1 MAWTQP
7 ITDRTTLDIDKLQE
21 YDEIGYKNLT
31 NDQKAEWLLGM
42 KGALN
47 ASDLNRIE
55 SNQQFILNL
64 LSAQYAL
71 TFKTNWLMTDFVEDS
86 DENRILMNLKTL
98 MQPFN
103 FEEEPQ
109 VPEKPLNY
117 FEKIN
122 QIENIILQMYD
133 KYYSKIK
140 YYEFQTDNGEDFLV
154 DDENFIVNDNILR
167 YGFLTNQDEP
177 FITSGDEDLNVFTQQ
192 IQPSFSLNDIHV
204 DQL

>member
-1 MAWTQP
+1 MPFIQP
-7 ITDRTTLDIDKLQE
+7 ITDRSILDIQKLQE

-31 NDQKAEWLLGM
+31 TEQKNEWLSGM

-47 ASDLNRIE
+47 SSDLNRIE
-55 SNQQFILNL
+55 SNQQYILNL
-64 LSAQYAL
+64 LSNQYIL

-122 QIENIILQMYD
+122 QIESIILQIYN

-167 YGFLTNQDEP
+167 DGFLTNQDEP
-177 FITSGDEDLNVFTQQ
+177 FITSDDEDLNVFTQQ
-192 IQPSFSLNDIHV
+192 I
-204 DQL
+204 

>member
-1 MAWTQP
+1 MMPFIQP
-7 ITDRTTLDIDKLQE
+7 ITDRTILDIDKLQE

-31 NDQKAEWLLGM
+31 TEQKNEWLSGM

-47 ASDLNRIE
+47 SSDLNRIE
-55 SNQQFILNL
+55 SNQQYIFTL
-64 LSAQYAL
+64 LSNQYIL

-122 QIENIILQMYD
+122 QIESIILQIYN

-167 YGFLTNQDEP
+167 DGFLTNQDEP
-177 FITSGDEDLNVFTQQ
+177 FITSDDEDLNVFTQQ
-192 IQPSFSLNDIHV
+192 I
-204 DQL
+204 

>member
-1 MAWTQP
+1 MPFIKP
-7 ITDRTTLDIDKLQE
+7 ITDRSILDIQKLQE

-31 NDQKAEWLLGM
+31 TEQKNEWLSGM

-47 ASDLNRIE
+47 SSDLNRIE
-55 SNQQFILNL
+55 SNQQYIFTL
-64 LSAQYAL
+64 LSNQYIL

-122 QIENIILQMYD
+122 QIENIILQMYN

-167 YGFLTNQDEP
+167 GGFYTDQHDT
-177 FITSGDEDLNVFTQQ
+177 FMTSDDEDLNVFTQQ
-192 IQPSFSLNDIHV
+192 I
-204 DQL
+204 

>member
-1 MAWTQP
+1 MPFIQP
-7 ITDRTTLDIDKLQE
+7 ITDRTILDIDKLQE

-31 NDQKAEWLLGM
+31 TEQKNEWLSGM

-47 ASDLNRIE
+47 SSDLNRIE
-55 SNQQFILNL
+55 SNQQYIFTF
-64 LSAQYAL
+64 LSNQYIL
-71 TFKTNWLMTDFVEDS
+71 TFKTNWLMTDFVKDS

-103 FEEEPQ
+103 FGEEPQ

-122 QIENIILQMYD
+122 QIENIIFQMYN

-140 YYEFQTDNGEDFLV
+140 YYE
-154 DDENFIVNDNILR
+154 
-167 YGFLTNQDEP
+167 
-177 FITSGDEDLNVFTQQ
+177 LNEISKTCQETT
-192 IQPSFSLNDIHV
+192 IGLSF
-204 DQL
+204 

>member
-1 MAWTQP
+1 MMPFIQP
-7 ITDRTTLDIDKLQE
+7 ITDRSILDIQKLQE

-31 NDQKAEWLLGM
+31 TEQKDEWLSGM

-47 ASDLNRIE
+47 SSDLNRIE
-55 SNQQFILNL
+55 SNQQYIFTL
-64 LSAQYAL
+64 LSNQYIL

-122 QIENIILQMYD
+122 QIESIILQIYN

-167 YGFLTNQDEP
+167 DGFLTNQDEP
-177 FITSGDEDLNVFTQQ
+177 FITSDDEDLNVFTQQ
-192 IQPSFSLNDIHV
+192 I
-204 DQL
+204 

>member
-1 MAWTQP
+1 MMPFIQP
-7 ITDRTTLDIDKLQE
+7 ITDRTILDIDKLQE

-31 NDQKAEWLLGM
+31 TEQKNEWLIGM

-47 ASDLNRIE
+47 SSDLNRIE

-98 MQPFN
+98 MQPFDFN
-103 FEEEPQ
+103 EQ
-109 VPEKPLNY
+109 TVVPDEPLNY

-167 YGFLTNQDEP
+167 DGFLTNQDEP
-177 FITSGDEDLNVFTQQ
+177 FITSDDEDLNVFTQQ
-192 IQPSFSLNDIHV
+192 I
-204 DQL
+204 

>member
-167 YGFLTNQDEP
+167 DGFLTNQDEP

>member
-1 MAWTQP
+1 
-7 ITDRTTLDIDKLQE
+7 
-21 YDEIGYKNLT
+21 
-31 NDQKAEWLLGM
+31 
-42 KGALN
+42 
-47 ASDLNRIE
+47 
-55 SNQQFILNL
+55 
-64 LSAQYAL
+64 
-71 TFKTNWLMTDFVEDS
+71 MTDFVEDS

-122 QIENIILQMYD
+122 QIESIILQIYN

-154 DDENFIVNDNILR
+154 DDDNFIVNDNILR
-167 YGFLTNQDEP
+167 DGFLTNQDEP
-177 FITSGDEDLNVFTQQ
+177 FITSDDEDLNVFTQQ
-192 IQPSFSLNDIHV
+192 I
-204 DQL
+204 

>member
-1 MAWTQP
+1 MPFIQP
-7 ITDRTTLDIDKLQE
+7 ITDRSILDIQKLQE
-21 YDEIGYKNLT
+21 YDEIGYNNLT
-31 NDQKAEWLLGM
+31 TEQKNEWLSGM

-47 ASDLNRIE
+47 SSDLNRIE
-55 SNQQFILNL
+55 SNQQYILNL
-64 LSAQYAL
+64 LSNQYIL

-122 QIENIILQMYD
+122 QIENIILQMYN
-133 KYYSKIK
+133 KYNERGESIRGGFY
-140 YYEFQTDNGEDFLV
+140 TDQNES
-154 DDENFIVNDNILR
+154 
-167 YGFLTNQDEP
+167 
-177 FITSGDEDLNVFTQQ
+177 FITSDDEDLNVFTQQ
-192 IQPSFSLNDIHV
+192 I
-204 DQL
+204 

>member
-1 MAWTQP
+1 MMPFIQP
-7 ITDRTTLDIDKLQE
+7 ITDRSILDIQKLQE

-31 NDQKAEWLLGM
+31 TEQKNEWLSGM

-47 ASDLNRIE
+47 SSDLNRIE
-55 SNQQFILNL
+55 SNQQYIFTL
-64 LSAQYAL
+64 LSNQYIL

-98 MQPFN
+98 MQPFDFN
-103 FEEEPQ
+103 EQ
-109 VPEKPLNY
+109 TVVPDEPLNY

-167 YGFLTNQDEP
+167 DGFLTNQDEP
-177 FITSGDEDLNVFTQQ
+177 FITSDDEDLNVFTQQ
-192 IQPSFSLNDIHV
+192 I
-204 DQL
+204 

>member
-1 MAWTQP
+1 MPFIQP
-7 ITDRTTLDIDKLQE
+7 ITDRTILDIDKLQE

-31 NDQKAEWLLGM
+31 TEQKNEWLSGM

-47 ASDLNRIE
+47 SSDLNRIE
-55 SNQQFILNL
+55 SNQQYIFTL
-64 LSAQYAL
+64 LSNQYIL

-167 YGFLTNQDEP
+167 DGFLTNQDEP

-192 IQPSFSLNDIHV
+192 I
-204 DQL
+204 

>member
-1 MAWTQP
+1 MMPFIQP
-7 ITDRTTLDIDKLQE
+7 ITDRSILDIQKLQE

-31 NDQKAEWLLGM
+31 TEQKNEWLSGM

-47 ASDLNRIE
+47 SSDLNRIE
-55 SNQQFILNL
+55 SNQQYILNL
-64 LSAQYAL
+64 LSNQYIL
-71 TFKTNWLMTDFVEDS
+71 TFKTNWLMTEFVEDS

-103 FEEEPQ
+103 FDEQ
-109 VPEKPLNY
+109 TVVPDEPLNY

-167 YGFLTNQDEP
+167 DGFLTNQDEP
-177 FITSGDEDLNVFTQQ
+177 FITSDDEDLNVFTQQ
-192 IQPSFSLNDIHV
+192 I
-204 DQL
+204 

>member
-7 ITDRTTLDIDKLQE
+7 ITDRTILDIDKLQE

-31 NDQKAEWLLGM
+31 NDQKAEWILGM

-71 TFKTNWLMTDFVEDS
+71 TFKTNWLMTNFVEDS
-86 DENRILMNLKTL
+86 DENRILSNLKTL
-98 MQPFN
+98 MQPFD
-103 FEEEPQ
+103 FDAQMVAPD
-109 VPEKPLNY
+109 KPLNY

-122 QIENIILQMYD
+122 QIESIILQ
-133 KYYSKIK
+133 
-140 YYEFQTDNGEDFLV
+140 T
-154 DDENFIVNDNILR
+154 
-167 YGFLTNQDEP
+167 
-177 FITSGDEDLNVFTQQ
+177 
-192 IQPSFSLNDIHV
+192 
-204 DQL
+204 

>member
-1 MAWTQP
+1 MPFIQP
-7 ITDRTTLDIDKLQE
+7 ITDRSILDIQKLQE

-31 NDQKAEWLLGM
+31 TEQKNEWLSGM

-47 ASDLNRIE
+47 SSDLNRIE
-55 SNQQFILNL
+55 SNQQFILNI
-64 LSAQYAL
+64 LSNQYIL

-122 QIENIILQMYD
+122 QIENIILQMYN

-167 YGFLTNQDEP
+167 DGFLTNQDEP
-177 FITSGDEDLNVFTQQ
+177 FITSDDEDLNVFTQQ
-192 IQPSFSLNDIHV
+192 I
-204 DQL
+204 

>member
-7 ITDRTTLDIDKLQE
+7 ITDRSILDIDKLQE

-31 NDQKAEWLLGM
+31 NDQKSEWILGM

-122 QIENIILQMYD
+122 QIENIILQMYN

-167 YGFLTNQDEP
+167 DGFLTNQDEP
-177 FITSGDEDLNVFTQQ
+177 FITSDDEDLNVFTQQ
-192 IQPSFSLNDIHV
+192 I
-204 DQL
+204 

>member
-1 MAWTQP
+1 MMPFIQP
-7 ITDRTTLDIDKLQE
+7 ITDRTILDIDKLQE

-31 NDQKAEWLLGM
+31 TEQKNEWLSGM

-47 ASDLNRIE
+47 SSDLNRIE
-55 SNQQFILNL
+55 SNQQYIFTL
-64 LSAQYAL
+64 LSNQYIL

-167 YGFLTNQDEP
+167 DGFLTNQDEH
-177 FITSGDEDLNVFTQQ
+177 FITSDDEDLNVFTQQ
-192 IQPSFSLNDIHV
+192 I
-204 DQL
+204 

>member
-1 MAWTQP
+1 MPFIQP
-7 ITDRTTLDIDKLQE
+7 ITDRSILDIQKLQE

-31 NDQKAEWLLGM
+31 TEQKDEWLSGM

-47 ASDLNRIE
+47 SSDLNRIE
-55 SNQQFILNL
+55 SNQQYIFTL
-64 LSAQYAL
+64 LSNQYIL

-122 QIENIILQMYD
+122 QIESIILQIYN

-154 DDENFIVNDNILR
+154 DDENVIVNDNILR
-167 YGFLTNQDEP
+167 DGFLTNQDEP
-177 FITSGDEDLNVFTQQ
+177 FITSDDEDLNVFTQQ
-192 IQPSFSLNDIHV
+192 I
-204 DQL
+204 

>member
-1 MAWTQP
+1 MVPFIQP
-7 ITDRTTLDIDKLQE
+7 ITDRSILDIQKLQE

-31 NDQKAEWLLGM
+31 TEQKNEWLSGM

-47 ASDLNRIE
+47 SSDLNRIE
-55 SNQQFILNL
+55 SNQQFILAL
-64 LSAQYAL
+64 LSDQYSL

-122 QIENIILQMYD
+122 QIENIILQMYN
-133 KYYSKIK
+133 KYNERGESIRGGFY
-140 YYEFQTDNGEDFLV
+140 TDQHDTFMTS
-154 DDENFIVNDNILR
+154 DDEQV
-167 YGFLTNQDEP
+167 
-177 FITSGDEDLNVFTQQ
+177 NVFAQQ
-192 IQPSFSLNDIHV
+192 I
-204 DQL
+204 

>member
-1 MAWTQP
+1 MPFIQP
-7 ITDRTTLDIDKLQE
+7 ITDRTILDIDKLQE

-31 NDQKAEWLLGM
+31 TEQKNEWLSGM

-47 ASDLNRIE
+47 SSDLNRIE
-55 SNQQFILNL
+55 SNQQYIFTL
-64 LSAQYAL
+64 LSNQYIL

-122 QIENIILQMYD
+122 QIENIILQMYN

-167 YGFLTNQDEP
+167 GGFYTDQHDT
-177 FITSGDEDLNVFTQQ
+177 FMTSDDEDLNVFTQQ
-192 IQPSFSLNDIHV
+192 I
-204 DQL
+204 

>member
-1 MAWTQP
+1 MPFIQP
-7 ITDRTTLDIDKLQE
+7 ITDRSILDIQKLQE

-31 NDQKAEWLLGM
+31 TEQKNEWLSGM

-47 ASDLNRIE
+47 SSDLNRIE
-55 SNQQFILNL
+55 SNQQYILNL
-64 LSAQYAL
+64 LSNQYIL

-103 FEEEPQ
+103 FDEEPQ
-109 VPEKPLNY
+109 VPDKPLNY

-122 QIENIILQMYD
+122 QIENIILQIYN

-167 YGFLTNQDEP
+167 DGFLTNQDEP
-177 FITSGDEDLNVFTQQ
+177 FITSDDEDLNVFTQQ
-192 IQPSFSLNDIHV
+192 I
-204 DQL
+204 

>member
-1 MAWTQP
+1 MPFIQP
-7 ITDRTTLDIDKLQE
+7 ITDRTILDIDKLQE

-31 NDQKAEWLLGM
+31 TEQKNEWLSGM

-47 ASDLNRIE
+47 SSDLNRIE
-55 SNQQFILNL
+55 SNQQYILNI
-64 LSAQYAL
+64 LSNQYIL

-103 FEEEPQ
+103 FDEEPQ

-167 YGFLTNQDEP
+167 DGFLTNQDEP

-192 IQPSFSLNDIHV
+192 I
-204 DQL
+204 

>member
-1 MAWTQP
+1 MMPFIQP
-7 ITDRTTLDIDKLQE
+7 ITDRSILDIQKLQE

-31 NDQKAEWLLGM
+31 TEQKNEWLIGM

-47 ASDLNRIE
+47 SSDLNRIE

-122 QIENIILQMYD
+122 QIENIILQMYN

-167 YGFLTNQDEP
+167 DGFLTNQDEP
-177 FITSGDEDLNVFTQQ
+177 FITSDDEDLNVFTQQ
-192 IQPSFSLNDIHV
+192 I
-204 DQL
+204 

>member
-7 ITDRTTLDIDKLQE
+7 ITDRTILDIDKLQE

-31 NDQKAEWLLGM
+31 TEQKNEWLSGM

-47 ASDLNRIE
+47 SSDLNRIE
-55 SNQQFILNL
+55 SNQQYILNI
-64 LSAQYAL
+64 LSNQYIL

-122 QIENIILQMYD
+122 QIENIILQMYN

-167 YGFLTNQDEP
+167 DGFLTNQDEP
-177 FITSGDEDLNVFTQQ
+177 FITSDDEDLNVFTQQ
-192 IQPSFSLNDIHV
+192 I
-204 DQL
+204 

>member
-7 ITDRTTLDIDKLQE
+7 ITDRSILDIDKLQE

-31 NDQKAEWLLGM
+31 NDQKSEWILGM

-55 SNQQFILNL
+55 SNQQFILTL
-64 LSAQYAL
+64 LSDQYSL
-71 TFKTNWLMTDFVEDS
+71 TFKTNWLMTNFVEDS

-103 FEEEPQ
+103 FDEEPQ

-122 QIENIILQMYD
+122 QIENIILQMYN

-167 YGFLTNQDEP
+167 DGFLTNQDEP
-177 FITSGDEDLNVFTQQ
+177 FITSDDEDLNVFTQQ
-192 IQPSFSLNDIHV
+192 I
-204 DQL
+204 

>member
-1 MAWTQP
+1 MMPFIQP
-7 ITDRTTLDIDKLQE
+7 ITDRSILDIQKLQE

-31 NDQKAEWLLGM
+31 TEQKDEWLSGM

-47 ASDLNRIE
+47 SSDLNRIE
-55 SNQQFILNL
+55 SNQQYIFTL
-64 LSAQYAL
+64 LSNQYIL

-122 QIENIILQMYD
+122 QIENIILQMYN

-167 YGFLTNQDEP
+167 DGFLTNQDEP
-177 FITSGDEDLNVFTQQ
+177 FITSEDEDLNVFTQQ
-192 IQPSFSLNDIHV
+192 I
-204 DQL
+204 

>member
-1 MAWTQP
+1 MPFIQP

-31 NDQKAEWLLGM
+31 TEQKNEWLSGM

-47 ASDLNRIE
+47 SSDLNRIE
-55 SNQQFILNL
+55 SNQQYIFTL
-64 LSAQYAL
+64 LSNQYIL

-122 QIENIILQMYD
+122 QIENIILQMYN

-167 YGFLTNQDEP
+167 DGFLTNQDEP
-177 FITSGDEDLNVFTQQ
+177 FITSDDEDLNVFTQQ
-192 IQPSFSLNDIHV
+192 I
-204 DQL
+204 

>member
-1 MAWTQP
+1 MPFIQP
-7 ITDRTTLDIDKLQE
+7 ITDRSILDIQKLQE

-31 NDQKAEWLLGM
+31 TEQKDEWLSGM

-47 ASDLNRIE
+47 SSDLNRIE
-55 SNQQFILNL
+55 SNQQYIFTL
-64 LSAQYAL
+64 LSNQYIL

-122 QIENIILQMYD
+122 QIESIILQIYN

-167 YGFLTNQDEP
+167 DGFLTNQDEP
-177 FITSGDEDLNVFTQQ
+177 FITSDDEDLNVFTQQ
-192 IQPSFSLNDIHV
+192 I
-204 DQL
+204 

>member
-1 MAWTQP
+1 MPFIQP
-7 ITDRTTLDIDKLQE
+7 ITDRSILDIQKLQE

-31 NDQKAEWLLGM
+31 TEQKNEWLSGM

-47 ASDLNRIE
+47 SSDLNRIE
-55 SNQQFILNL
+55 SNQQYILNL
-64 LSAQYAL
+64 LSNQYIL

-122 QIENIILQMYD
+122 QIENIILQIYN

-167 YGFLTNQDEP
+167 DGFLTNQDEP
-177 FITSGDEDLNVFTQQ
+177 FITSDDEDLNVFTQQ
-192 IQPSFSLNDIHV
+192 I
-204 DQL
+204 

>member
-1 MAWTQP
+1 MSFIQP
-7 ITDRTTLDIDKLQE
+7 ITDRTILDIDKLQE

-31 NDQKAEWLLGM
+31 TEQKNEWLSGM

-47 ASDLNRIE
+47 SSDLNRIE
-55 SNQQFILNL
+55 SNQQYILNI
-64 LSAQYAL
+64 LSNQYIL

-86 DENRILMNLKTL
+86 DENRILSNLKTL

-122 QIENIILQMYD
+122 QIENIILQIYN

-167 YGFLTNQDEP
+167 DGFLTNQDEP
-177 FITSGDEDLNVFTQQ
+177 FITSDDEDLNVFTQQ
-192 IQPSFSLNDIHV
+192 I
-204 DQL
+204 

>member
-1 MAWTQP
+1 MMPFIQP
-7 ITDRTTLDIDKLQE
+7 ITDRTILDIDKLQE

-31 NDQKAEWLLGM
+31 TEQKNEWLSGM

-47 ASDLNRIE
+47 SSDLNRIE
-55 SNQQFILNL
+55 SNQQYIFTL
-64 LSAQYAL
+64 LSNQYIL

-122 QIENIILQMYD
+122 QIENIILQMYN

-167 YGFLTNQDEP
+167 DGFLTNQDEP
-177 FITSGDEDLNVFTQQ
+177 FITSDDEDLNVFTQQ
-192 IQPSFSLNDIHV
+192 I
-204 DQL
+204 

>member
-1 MAWTQP
+1 MMPFIQP
-7 ITDRTTLDIDKLQE
+7 ITDRSILDIQKLQE

-31 NDQKAEWLLGM
+31 TEQKNEWLSGM

-47 ASDLNRIE
+47 SSDLNRIE
-55 SNQQFILNL
+55 SNQQFILNI
-64 LSAQYAL
+64 LSNQYIL

-122 QIENIILQMYD
+122 QIENIILQMYN

-167 YGFLTNQDEP
+167 DGFLTNQDEP
-177 FITSGDEDLNVFTQQ
+177 FITSDDEDLNVFTQQ
-192 IQPSFSLNDIHV
+192 I
-204 DQL
+204 

>member
-167 YGFLTNQDEP
+167 DGFLTNQDEP
-177 FITSGDEDLNVFTQQ
+177 FITSDDEDLNVFTQQ
-192 IQPSFSLNDIHV
+192 I
-204 DQL
+204 

>member
-1 MAWTQP
+1 MMPFIQP
-7 ITDRTTLDIDKLQE
+7 ITDRTILDIDKLQE

-31 NDQKAEWLLGM
+31 TEQKNEWLSGM

-47 ASDLNRIE
+47 SSDLNRIE
-55 SNQQFILNL
+55 SNQQYIFTL
-64 LSAQYAL
+64 LSNQYIL
-71 TFKTNWLMTDFVEDS
+71 TFKTNWLMTEFVEDS

-98 MQPFN
+98 MQPFDFN
-103 FEEEPQ
+103 EQ
-109 VPEKPLNY
+109 TVVPDEPLNY

-122 QIENIILQMYD
+122 QIENIILQMYN

-167 YGFLTNQDEP
+167 DGFLTNQDEP
-177 FITSGDEDLNVFTQQ
+177 FITSDDEDLNVFTQQ
-192 IQPSFSLNDIHV
+192 I
-204 DQL
+204 

>member
-1 MAWTQP
+1 MMPFIQP
-7 ITDRTTLDIDKLQE
+7 ITDRSILDIQKLQE

-31 NDQKAEWLLGM
+31 TEQKNEWLSGM

-47 ASDLNRIE
+47 SSDLNRIE
-55 SNQQFILNL
+55 SNQQYIFTL
-64 LSAQYAL
+64 LSNQYIL

-122 QIENIILQMYD
+122 QIENIILQMYN

-167 YGFLTNQDEP
+167 DGFLTNQDEP
-177 FITSGDEDLNVFTQQ
+177 FITSDDEDLNVFTQQ
-192 IQPSFSLNDIHV
+192 I
-204 DQL
+204 